1 MAQVSCSN
9 QECRMWTKPLESGH
23 IPDFEMPI
31 LVPLSRQRL
40 PSPAFPLS
48 HSPGVRHQGRSDFSP
63 VLCQTCS
70 VSLHTDFGATLIEV
84 CFLKQTRLKI

>member
-1 MAQVSCSN
+1 
-9 QECRMWTKPLESGH
+9 MWTKPLESGH

-48 HSPGVRHQGRSDFSP
+48 HSPGIREDLTLVQ
-63 VLCQTCS
+63 CS
-70 VSLHTDFGATLIEV
+70 VKLAQSAYTLI
-84 CFLKQTRLKI
+84 LGPP